1 MLKSF
6 LIPAIDIKEGKVV
19 RLFKGQ
25 FERMKVYPRSPE
37 DMARFFE
44 ELGFKRLHVVDLDG
58 SLEGVPVNLESIR
71 AVRRV
76 FSGII
81 QVGGGIRSL
90 KSCQV
95 LGEEGIDLFVVGTL
109 ALKEPQSFE
118 DILES
123 YPQRVILAVDAKG
136 GKVALGGW
144 KEESSVKPQELALRY
159 DQKPLWGYLYT
170 NIERDGTLEGVDV
183 EPYRAF
189 KGYVKKPVLASGGV
203 ASLEDLCKLID
214 IVEGVVV
221 GKAIYEG
228 KIDLKSLL

>member
-136 GKVALGGW
+136 GKV
-144 KEESSVKPQELALRY
+144 
-159 DQKPLWGYLYT
+159 
-170 NIERDGTLEGVDV
+170 
-183 EPYRAF
+183 
-189 KGYVKKPVLASGGV
+189 
-203 ASLEDLCKLID
+203 
-214 IVEGVVV
+214 
-221 GKAIYEG
+221 
-228 KIDLKSLL
+228 